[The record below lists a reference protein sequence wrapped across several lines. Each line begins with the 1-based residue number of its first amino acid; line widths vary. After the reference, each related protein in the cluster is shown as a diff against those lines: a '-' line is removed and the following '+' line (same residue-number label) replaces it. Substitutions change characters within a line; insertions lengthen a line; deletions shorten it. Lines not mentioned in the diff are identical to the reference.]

1 MKRVLCIF
9 AVFLI
14 AVLCTITVQSTESKK
29 ILKVGAAVADIS
41 PVNLPAAVNGGFT
54 TRFLKE
60 IEDPLCARA
69 LVIDNGQTRFAF
81 VTIDTCVMPLE
92 FHERIKKIVH
102 EKTGFPIDHICTSAT
117 HTHYA
122 PALIATLGCD
132 RDDKYCE
139 YFPAKAAEAVIKAIG
154 NLREAKVGFITAR
167 EPRHVFCRRFIMAP
181 GTAKTVPAAFSGVP
195 RDIAQ
200 MNPGATNPNKISRTG
215 YPDQTIYI
223 LAFRDLD
230 DTPIAL
236 WANYSTH
243 YAGGPKNLS
252 ADYFGVFAARI
263 KEMIGAPAE
272 FVAMMSNGTSGDMNC
287 SDFLDPNQP
296 KYDYKIV
303 GEHVAETVF
312 DAWKNIKYTT
322 WVPMA
327 SQEQKLTLNV
337 RMPSAQ
343 QVKEATAYMA
353 KLKSEGKKPRTFTD
367 VYALETTM
375 IAQEAPTRELKL
387 QAIRIGSLGICAIPG
402 EIFSYTGHSL
412 RASTPFETNCVIS
425 LANGYVGYIPTT
437 EQFELGGY
445 TTWRARSSLMET
457 EAEPKIRSVLN
468 DMLDKI
474 SR

>member
-1 MKRVLCIF
+1 MKRVF
-9 AVFLI
+9 FVMGVFLI
-14 AVLCTITVQSTESKK
+14 AGLFAAGVQSAESKK
-29 ILKVGAAVADIS
+29 VLKVGAAVADIS
-41 PVNLPAAVNGGFT
+41 PVDLPAAVNGGFT

-60 IEDPLCARA
+60 VDDPLQARA
-69 LVIDNGQTRFAF
+69 IVIDNGQTRFAF

-139 YFPAKAAEAVIKAIG
+139 YFPAKAAEAVIKAIA

-167 EPRHVFCRRFIMAP
+167 EPRHVFCRRFLMAP
-181 GTAKTVPAAFSGVP
+181 GTAITVPSAFTGVE
-195 RDIAQ
+195 RDVAQ
-200 MNPGATNPNKISRTG
+200 MNPGVKNPNKISRTG
-215 YPDQTIYI
+215 FPDQTIYI
-223 LAFRDLD
+223 LAFRALD

-252 ADYFGVFAARI
+252 ADYFGVFAQRI

-287 SDFLDPNQP
+287 SNFLDPERP

-303 GEHVAETVF
+303 GEHVAQTVF
-312 DAWKNIKYTT
+312 DALKNIKYEN

-327 SQEQKLTLNV
+327 TQERKLTLDI
-337 RMPSAQ
+337 RMPTAD

-353 KLKSEGKKPRTFTD
+353 KLKAEGKKPRTFTD
-367 VYALETTM
+367 VYALETTI
-375 IAQEAPTRELKL
+375 IAKEAPTRDLKL
-387 QAIRIGSLGICAIPG
+387 QAIRIGNFGICTIPG
-402 EIFSYTGHSL
+402 EVFSYTGHSL
-412 RASTPFETNCVIS
+412 RAWTPFETNCVIS
-425 LANGYVGYIPTT
+425 LANGYVGYIPTPD
-437 EQFELGGY
+437 QFELGGY
-445 TTWRARSSLMET
+445 TTWRARSSLMERN
-457 EAEPKIRSVLN
+457 AEPKIRKVLN
-468 DMLDKI
+468 EMLKEI